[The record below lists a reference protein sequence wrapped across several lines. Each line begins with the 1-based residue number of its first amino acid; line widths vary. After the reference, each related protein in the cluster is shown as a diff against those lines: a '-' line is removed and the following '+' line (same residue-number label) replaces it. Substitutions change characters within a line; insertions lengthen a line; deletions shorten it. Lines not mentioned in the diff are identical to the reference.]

1 MILGL
6 IAVFIAPVFE
16 EILTRGFLQ
25 RGWVRS
31 QRSTLP
37 GIAVIS
43 AIWAALHFPYGWI
56 LCADIFVMGL
66 LLGWARRQSG
76 STITT
81 ILMHAAYNLWQMM
94 QMADA

>member
-1 MILGL
+1 LSVI
-6 IAVFIAPVFE
+6 IAPVAE

-31 QRSTLP
+31 QGSAQL
-37 GIAVIS
+37 GIVIIA
-43 AIWAALHFPYGWI
+43 AIWAALHFPYGRI

-66 LLGWARRQSG
+66 LLGWARWQSG

-81 ILMHAAYNLWQMM
+81 ILMHALYNLWGMVQI
-94 QMADA
+94 MARA